1 MKIFQVIIGSEILE
15 GRREDKHF
23 EFLKNLLLKTGY
35 DLFASFIAKQKKNT
49 KKKTKEKKKKKKQKK
64 ERE

>member
-23 EFLKNLLLKTGY
+23 EFLKNLLLKEAMSC
-35 DLFASFIAKQKKNT
+35 LPLLLQKIILSF
-49 KKKTKEKKKKKKQKK
+49 
-64 ERE
+64 